1 MAGWSIQDGEAVDW
15 INECINGTVQATE
28 MKMLK
33 VKVGLLMVSLC
44 LHKTFE
50 YNEPSELLG
59 TNFLTCTG
67 LSHRHMGDKII
78 YLE

>member
-1 MAGWSIQDGEAVDW
+1 MGL
-15 INECINGTVQATE
+15 INVQATE

-33 VKVGLLMVSLC
+33 VGLLMVLLC